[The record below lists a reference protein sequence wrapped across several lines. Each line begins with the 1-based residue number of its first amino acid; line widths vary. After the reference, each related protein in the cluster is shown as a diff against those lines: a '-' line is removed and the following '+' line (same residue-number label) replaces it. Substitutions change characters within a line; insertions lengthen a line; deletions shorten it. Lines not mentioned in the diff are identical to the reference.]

1 MVGLLDHAPVRQE
14 VIEPV
19 EDDVALGGAV
29 LPGRGGVQKPAVED
43 GDNSDALRGRERVR
57 LDVHDQKHG
66 EELLQHWMFG
76 NARTKAA
83 TRLLGAYRDGHW
95 LRLISG
101 EDEEFLEAATV
112 PLVVYRYG
120 EPPIIDWNAMEMN
133 CDPGLFTGD
142 ATDFAVV
149 EVAVSLVCERSVN
162 LCNLVET
169 VDMET
174 MELICQ
180 ALRAAAAEDG
190 PSCSACG

>member
-1 MVGLLDHAPVRQE
+1 M
-14 VIEPV
+14 
-19 EDDVALGGAV
+19 
-29 LPGRGGVQKPAVED
+29 
-43 GDNSDALRGRERVR
+43 
-57 LDVHDQKHG
+57 
-66 EELLQHWMFG
+66 
-76 NARTKAA
+76 
-83 TRLLGAYRDGHW
+83 
-95 LRLISG
+95 
-101 EDEEFLEAATV
+101 

-120 EPPIIDWNAMEMN
+120 EPPIIDWAAMEMN

-180 ALRAAAAEDG
+180 ALRAAAVEDG